1 MQVYRPLNFIGFV
14 YREIRQGLTDIEAMF
29 KLLDQGPEIE
39 DKPGAKPLAVA
50 GAVVVALTAG
60 EADARCEP
68 VSDPAEVALA
78 RRSPAADADEADDA
92 GGGAESGI
100 RCPSGPP
107 LALAAEPLSALPPP
121 LELLDDLRP
130 YICDGGGTGYG
141 VRRDEAEKAEAG
153 AEDKVAVLA
162 LAARA
167 RADAALISLDAL
179 APADE
184 VEDVEDAF

>member
-1 MQVYRPLNFIGFV
+1 MKHETRTIHRRG
-14 YREIRQGLTDIEAMF
+14 G
-29 KLLDQGPEIE
+29 G
-39 DKPGAKPLAVA
+39 A
-50 GAVVVALTAG
+50 GANPSAPAPALAALITLDGPRFELTFVRLA
-60 EADARCEP
+60 ASVKAAA
-68 VSDPAEVALA
+68 AEVELA
-78 RRSPAADADEADDA
+78 RRSPAADAADADDA

-121 LELLDDLRP
+121 LALLDGLRP

-153 AEDKVAVLA
+153 AADKGAVLV

-179 APADE
+179 VTADE
-184 VEDVEDAF
+184 VEDAF